1 MLKIAYSNTFPHPLP
16 PGHRFPMEKYSL
28 LPAQLLH
35 EGTFTEANFFHPEP
49 IDDSL
54 TLKVHD
60 KEYLDK
66 LKTLSLS
73 KREQRVTGF
82 PLSKGLVQRELEIT
96 QGTVSGVDYA
106 LQYGA
111 SANVAGGTHHAYP
124 DHGEGFCLLNDIAI
138 ASHYALDNLAIKK
151 ILVIDLD
158 VHQGN
163 GTAFIFIGDNR
174 VFTFSMHGAKNYPHH
189 KEKSDFDIALDDNT
203 DDNTYLK
210 IVRETIPKLI
220 QSQKP
225 NLIFYLAGVDVLKTD
240 KLGRLALTLD
250 GCKTRDQIVFEEIH
264 KNEIPVVFTMGGGYS
279 ERIATIVDAH
289 ANTFKAAREVFF

>member
-1 MLKIAYSNTFPHPLP
+1 MLKIAYSNTFPHSLP

-28 LPAQLLH
+28 IPAQLLH

-54 TLKVHD
+54 ILKVHD
-60 KEYLDK
+60 KDYLEK

-82 PLSKGLVQRELEIT
+82 PLSAGLVQRELEIT
-96 QGTVSGVDYA
+96 QGTVSGIDYA

-138 ASHYALDNLAIKK
+138 ASLFALDNLPIKK

-163 GTAFIFIGDNR
+163 GTAFIFKGDER

-189 KEKSDFDIALDDNT
+189 KEKSDLDIGLDDNT
-203 DDNTYLK
+203 EDNAYLK
-210 IVRETIPKLI
+210 IVRETVPKLI

-225 NLIFYLAGVDVLKTD
+225 DLIFYLAGVDVLKTD

-250 GCKTRDQIVFEEIH
+250 GCKTRDQIVFEEIN

-279 ERIATIVDAH
+279 ERVATIVDAH
-289 ANTFKAAREVFF
+289 ANTFKMAREVFF